1 MGKKSNRLPLE
12 VRERAVRR
20 LQDYRSEYPPL
31 LAAIQRVYKIGSHCQ
46 AANGGLPAG
55 QCQQHHRLQID
66 DFGQAVLQLLQQKS
80 PLANS
85 FERSGARRYA
95 HLAPCVLACTN

>member
-1 MGKKSNRLPLE
+1 MGKKSNRLSLQ
-12 VRERAVRR
+12 VRERAVSRV
-20 LQDYRSEYPPL
+20 QDHRSEYRPL

-46 AANGGLPAG
+46 AANGDLPAG

-66 DFGQAVLQLLQQKS
+66 DFCQSVWQFVQQKS